1 VSIRTIPP
9 AWRLAALIVAVGG
22 VFALLALSGS
32 LSQAR
37 VRHLGE
43 GFGPFGPLV
52 FVAIFAALTAALF
65 PWWVAAGASG
75 LLFGVALGTPVSIGG
90 ALLGAVLAFA
100 LARGVAG
107 DAVTELG
114 GARLGAVS
122 AWIGRRDFLSVLF
135 ARLMPAAPYSLVSYA
150 AGLAEVRLWTFSLA
164 TLLGM
169 APRAFAYTALGGSLS
184 NLDSPEALIAVGI
197 IVSEGALGLWLAWR
211 SARRG
216 APGAPAAGS

>member
-1 VSIRTIPP
+1 MVAVPVG
-9 AWRLAALIVAVGG
+9 WRLAALALAVAA
-22 VFALLALSGS
+22 VFAALALSGS
-32 LSQAR
+32 LSQGR
-37 VRHLGE
+37 VRHWGQ
-43 GFGPFGPLV
+43 GFGPLGPLM
-52 FVAIFAALTAALF
+52 FVAIFAALTAAMF
-65 PWWVAAGASG
+65 PWWVTAGVSG

-90 ALLGAVLAFA
+90 ALLGAVLGFT

-114 GARLGAVS
+114 GSRLEAVS

-150 AGLAEVRLWTFSLA
+150 AGLAEVRLWAFSLA

-169 APRAFAYTALGGSLS
+169 APRAFAYTALGGNLS
-184 NLDSPEALIAVGI
+184 NLDSPEALIAVGV
-197 IVSEGALGLWLAWR
+197 IVAEGALGLWLAWR

-216 APGAPAAGS
+216 GP